1 MKEKLMAQPG
11 KGTHG
16 KPNEM
21 APMQGA
27 MGSKA
32 TGEVKFGAPG
42 GTGTKGSK

>member
-1 MKEKLMAQPG
+1 MPQPG

-16 KPNEM
+16 KPIMN
-21 APMQGA
+21 APVEKKQ
-27 MGSKA
+27 GSKA

>member
-1 MKEKLMAQPG
+1 MPQPG

-16 KPNEM
+16 KPIV
-21 APMQGA
+21 A
-27 MGSKA
+27 GSMEKKQPSKP